1 MKINTLLL
9 FFFIIF
15 ITLFEPQLDAAFE
28 YIRYNVTTE
37 KIIDPANSQ
46 NIISNDITIGQ
57 KNRIRKLAIQ
67 VINAEKWSQIFYQ
80 ILVIF

>member
-46 NIISNDITIGQ
+46 NIISNDITNGQ